1 MTDRPTVEALTTV
14 GNQIRGLRK
23 QLQLTLQ
30 QLAEQADISV
40 GLLSQVERGL
50 GNPSFNTLVQ
60 LAHALGVP
68 VARLLH
74 EADGESPV
82 VRRSERRRL
91 DLHRGGAA
99 DGAIH
104 ELLTPSLDRAL
115 EVVWIEAEP
124 GYTSKET
131 PFSHAGEE
139 VGIVLEGRHEIYLD
153 GVCHVL
159 EAGDAISYSSV
170 IPHWYTNPGP
180 DVVKAI
186 WIITPP
192 TF

>member
-1 MTDRPTVEALTTV
+1 MTDRPAIEALTTV
-14 GNQIRGLRK
+14 GKQVRQLRK
-23 QLQLTLQ
+23 QAHLTLQ
-30 QLAEQADISV
+30 SLSTRADVSV
-40 GLLSQVERGL
+40 GLLSQIERGL

-68 VARLLH
+68 VARLMH
-74 EADGESPV
+74 EADGQSPV

-91 DLHRGGAA
+91 DLHRGGGG

-104 ELLTPSLDRAL
+104 ELLTPNLDRAL

-124 GYTSKET
+124 GYTSKAT

-180 DVVKAI
+180 DPVKAV